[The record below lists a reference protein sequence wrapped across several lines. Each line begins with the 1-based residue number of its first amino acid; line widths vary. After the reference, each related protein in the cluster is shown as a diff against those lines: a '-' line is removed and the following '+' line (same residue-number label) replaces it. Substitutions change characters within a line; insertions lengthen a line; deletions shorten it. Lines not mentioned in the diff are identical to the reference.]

1 MHQVLS
7 EKQNILQYEY
17 DNVYSLFYF
26 FLKWKKLSVNISGKE
41 FL

>member
-26 FLKWKKLSVNISGKE
+26 FFKVKE
-41 FL
+41 AFYKYQW